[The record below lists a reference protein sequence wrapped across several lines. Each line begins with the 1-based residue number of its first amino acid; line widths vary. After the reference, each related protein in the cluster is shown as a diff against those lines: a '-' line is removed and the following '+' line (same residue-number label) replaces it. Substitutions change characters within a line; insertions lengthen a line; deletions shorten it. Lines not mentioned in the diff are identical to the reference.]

1 MASLPFLGSE
11 PAEFYGLEKSSLKPK
26 TDYRDSSIPGLTSL
40 DRHHVSPTKPTL
52 LDTLLRNLKFDLE
65 AVTQVID
72 PILTARNYC
81 HIFDHYLQGIIVND
95 KCFIASNLN
104 RHQEIQVTPCG
115 SRWLIGRGTGCKI
128 TAVDFGVS
136 FYHAS
141 LNFNAEAG
149 FSLTDLDSSSGTLVN
164 HQRLS
169 PVHPYPLQ
177 DGDLVQMGNLCFE
190 FLEELCLTTEAL

>member
-1 MASLPFLGSE
+1 MASLPYLGSE

-26 TDYRDSSIPGLTSL
+26 TNYRQSCIPDLRPP
-40 DRHHVSPTKPTL
+40 DHHQVSPTKPTL

-95 KCFIASNLN
+95 KCFIASNIN

-128 TAVDFGVS
+128 IAMDFGVS

-141 LNFNAEAG
+141 LSFSAEAG
-149 FSLTDLDSSSGTLVN
+149 FFLTDLDSSSGTLVN
-164 HQRLS
+164 HQRLA
-169 PVHPYPLQ
+169 PAHPHPLQ
-177 DGDLVQMGNLCFE
+177 DGDLVKMGSLCFE
-190 FLEELCLTTEAL
+190 FLEELCLSTEAV